1 VRFVLVGLAG
11 AVGSLSRYGIGLAVG
26 ERSFPWTTLAIN
38 VTGSFLLGVVLTVAA
53 DRGWPPE
60 AVAAVGTGFLG
71 AYTTY
76 STFAWETF
84 SLGRSDRYAAAAA
97 YLVVSVVLGIAAAAA
112 GYATARALRTA

>member
-1 VRFVLVGLAG
+1 VRFLLVGLAG

-26 ERSFPWTTLAIN
+26 ERSFPWATLAIN

-60 AVAAVGTGFLG
+60 AVAAVGTGLLG

-84 SLGRSDRYAAAAA
+84 SLGRSDRYGAAAA
-97 YLVVSVVLGIAAAAA
+97 YLVLSVVLGIAAAGA
-112 GYATARALRTA
+112 GYATARALRTT